1 MSQIP
6 RHARSACKAEGGA
19 FRGTAYRAA
28 LWAGLSRS
36 PVDYIINLCRWR
48 GRGAGCG
55 GGGVAWAW
63 PGRGQAC
70 TGPGKMAA
78 MDTESAPLTLESLPT
93 DPLLLIL
100 SFLDYRDLIK

>member
-1 MSQIP
+1 M
-6 RHARSACKAEGGA
+6 GGA
-19 FRGTAYRAA
+19 IPLSCRLHNKPVPVAGEGRG
-28 LWAGLSRS
+28 LWR
-36 PVDYIINLCRWR
+36 R
-48 GRGAGCG
+48 GRGL
-55 GGGVAWAW
+55 GVAWAW